1 MIAIYSQNVYDVLA
15 QKTKKAYCLK
25 EVAVLVAVRAETMG
39 ME

>member
-15 QKTKKAYCLK
+15 QKTKK